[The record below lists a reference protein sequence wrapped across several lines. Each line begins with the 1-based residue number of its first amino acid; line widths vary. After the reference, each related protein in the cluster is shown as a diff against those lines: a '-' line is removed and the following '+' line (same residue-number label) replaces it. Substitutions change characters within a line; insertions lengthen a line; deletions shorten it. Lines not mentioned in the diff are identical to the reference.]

1 MSQSL
6 KVSRRSKFGV
16 GGADAGRADA
26 GRTVR
31 KIVDYLEKTLL
42 G

>member
-1 MSQSL
+1 MNQSL

-16 GGADAGRADA
+16 GGADAGR
-26 GRTVR
+26 TVR
-31 KIVDYLEKTLL
+31 KIADYLEKTLL

>member
-1 MSQSL
+1 MNQSL

-16 GGADAGRADA
+16 GGADT

-31 KIVDYLEKTLL
+31 KIADYLEKTLL

>member
-1 MSQSL
+1 M
-6 KVSRRSKFGV
+6 SRRNKFGV
-16 GGADAGRADA
+16 GEADA

-31 KIVDYLEKTLL
+31 KIADYLEKTLL